1 MKMTLE
7 DKIYIRSIIYSKLDK
22 LKNGSDEVFDKIS
35 DELMK
40 NIIDVSFKY
49 SKVEQDEVF
58 DYFYEIMNEI

>member
-1 MKMTLE
+1 MILE

-49 SKVEQDEVF
+49 SKAEQDEVF

>member
-1 MKMTLE
+1 MTLE

>member
-1 MKMTLE
+1 MTLE
-7 DKIYIRSIIYSKLDK
+7 DKIYIRSIIYSKLDQ

-49 SKVEQDEVF
+49 SKAEQDEVF

>member
-1 MKMTLE
+1 MTLQ
-7 DKIYIRSIIYSKLDK
+7 DKIYIRSLVYSKLEQ
-22 LKNGSDEVFDKIS
+22 LKNGSDEVFDEIS

-49 SKVEQDEVF
+49 AKAEQDEVF

>member
-7 DKIYIRSIIYSKLDK
+7 DKIYIRSIIYSKLDQ

-49 SKVEQDEVF
+49 SKAEQDEVF

>member
-1 MKMTLE
+1 MNLE
-7 DKIYIRSIIYSKLDK
+7 DKIYIRSIIYSKLDQ

-49 SKVEQDEVF
+49 SKAEQDEVF
-58 DYFYEIMNEI
+58 DYFYKIMNEI